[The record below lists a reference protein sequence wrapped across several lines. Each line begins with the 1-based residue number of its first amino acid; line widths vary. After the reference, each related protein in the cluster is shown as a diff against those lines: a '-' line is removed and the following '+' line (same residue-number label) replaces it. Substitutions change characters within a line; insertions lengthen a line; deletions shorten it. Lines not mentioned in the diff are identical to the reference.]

1 MPQNNLFF
9 RKSKSQVLCNSC
21 CFFYVNGFSS
31 TLGVIKWWP
40 WFCKVNVLCVYFTA
54 IWLWRSIS
62 GQRPSLALVFSL
74 VLAISLLSIIYF
86 TSHCNSVFVQEPNP
100 FFVSSVWPVHISGNQ
115 NQSPAP
121 GGRRPTSP
129 GRSHLPGVISGGL
142 VVLIH
147 IPWHIFCLSLKSRWN
162 VGQRVHC
169 IHYIFL
175 AFPFFH
181 FPLVSSAFYS
191 FPENI
196 AQLFPNLKPI
206 TES

>member
-1 MPQNNLFF
+1 M
-9 RKSKSQVLCNSC
+9 
-21 CFFYVNGFSS
+21 
-31 TLGVIKWWP
+31 
-40 WFCKVNVLCVYFTA
+40 NVLCVYFTA

-74 VLAISLLSIIYF
+74 VLAISLLSIIYL
-86 TSHCNSVFVQEPNP
+86 TSHCDSVFVQEPNP

-115 NQSPAP
+115 NQIPAP
-121 GGRRPTSP
+121 GVRLPTSP
-129 GRSHLPGVISGGL
+129 GRSHLPGVNSGGL

-147 IPWHIFCLSLKSRWN
+147 IPWHIFCEFEISLKCGPKSTLFPL
-162 VGQRVHC
+162 H
-169 IHYIFL
+169 L
-175 AFPFFH
+175 SSFPFFH